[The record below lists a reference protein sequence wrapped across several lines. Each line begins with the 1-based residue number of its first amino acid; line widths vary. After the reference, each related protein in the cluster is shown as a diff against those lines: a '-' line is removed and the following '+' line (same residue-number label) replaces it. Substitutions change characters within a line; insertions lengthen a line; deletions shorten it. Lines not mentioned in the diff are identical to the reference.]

1 MPPWRSRSSRNR
13 VGMTNNVR
21 KARASKWTPSGV
33 WQMQTRTAH
42 AVLIGGY
49 GPPEVLTHSEVLR
62 EPLTAHE
69 MRIKTL
75 AATVSPTI
83 TVPCLSAGVSVSAR
97 RRARRRRYGATAAW
111 SSEPPASLAVRQR
124 RSCLSGSNGAVR
136 AQCSIPACSR
146 PRPWPGRR
154 VADRPP
160 VRLLGR
166 GGLSSAFPECGD
178 PHQYGGGRC
187 GPAGSDAA
195 DAAGTADRRPARDAL
210 GDGEASSQLPLGSSS
225 LATFALC
232 SPPCPTVPGYVSP
245 PRSPEWPSSANLLR
259 LHNWS
264 SPRLRK
270 KAGRR
275 IRTASYSILSRR
287 WPCLE
292 HRPWCGRC

>member
-178 PHQYGGGRC
+178 PHHGPPSSGAWGCSRC
-187 GPAGSDAA
+187 
-195 DAAGTADRRPARDAL
+195 T
-210 GDGEASSQLPLGSSS
+210 PLGSSHRAGALFRI
-225 LATFALC
+225 LA
-232 SPPCPTVPGYVSP
+232 
-245 PRSPEWPSSANLLR
+245 RSALLR
-259 LHNWS
+259 GALHE
-264 SPRLRK
+264 
-270 KAGRR
+270 AD
-275 IRTASYSILSRR
+275 A
-287 WPCLE
+287 
-292 HRPWCGRC
+292 